1 MKHIKTFEDIKPT
14 PKIGD
19 YILCKRVNHSWDR
32 IFLSENIG
40 QIVGPSSILLDFLV
54 KYDIDLTKYSRDS
67 FQLKKDPDGY
77 RNIEKSIIEY
87 FSPNRNDLEAIL
99 DQRKFNI

>member
-1 MKHIKTFEDIKPT
+1 MK
-14 PKIGD
+14 
-19 YILCKRVNHSWDR
+19 
-32 IFLSENIG
+32 NIG
-40 QIVGPSSILLDFLV
+40 QIVGPSSIKLDFLV
-54 KYDIDLTKYSRDS
+54 KYDIDLNKYPRDS

-87 FSPNRNDLEAIL
+87 FSPDKKDIEAVM